1 MDQGLRIDK
10 WLWAVRLF
18 KTRSLATEAC
28 RAGKVRIREIPV
40 KPAHFIHEGD
50 IITVSHPPIIKTVR
64 VTGLTTGRISA
75 KLVSGF
81 LEDLTPDSEYEKLRS
96 KHEGGFEHRP
106 RGLGRPTK
114 RERRE
119 IEYLKLYLDQ

>member
-10 WLWAVRLF
+10 WLWSVRLF

-28 RAGKVRIREIPV
+28 RAGKVRINEIPV
-40 KPAHFIHEGD
+40 KPAHSIHEGD
-50 IITVSHPPIIKTVR
+50 IISVSHPPIIKTVR

-75 KLVSGF
+75 KLVAGF
-81 LEDLTPDSEYEKLRS
+81 MEDLTPDSEYEKLRL
-96 KHEGGFEHRP
+96 KHEAGFEHRP

-119 IEYLKLYLDQ
+119 IEYLKLYLDR